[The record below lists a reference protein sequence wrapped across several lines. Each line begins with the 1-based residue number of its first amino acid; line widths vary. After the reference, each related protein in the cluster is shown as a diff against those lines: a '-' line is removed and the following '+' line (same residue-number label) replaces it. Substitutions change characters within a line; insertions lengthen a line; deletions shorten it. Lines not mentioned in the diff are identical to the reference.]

1 MQASVTP
8 FDLPLLASSL
18 TALSGV
24 GPVTAKRLAARG
36 IKTWG
41 DGLFF
46 LPARFQDRRTPTPI
60 EALEEG
66 RLAVVRG
73 RVVSGGLLGRKGKV
87 FRLILEDDTGRLGCL
102 WFRFKRAHLESF
114 KPGDELFAVSEV
126 SLGNQGEAQM
136 IHPELY
142 RAAEVGPDHASVGRI
157 VPVYPEVEGVGAATV
172 RRFMGELIQRSAG
185 EIPDPLAGMLP
196 RDLYPLAAGE
206 ALRRA
211 HQPPHDARDQDLD
224 PEQALWRQALAI
236 NELLYFELGLVLK
249 RRRREASPAQ
259 DLNPPGKLLAG
270 LLDALPFK
278 FTPGQNEAVALIQ
291 SDLAQRH
298 PMGRLLCGDVGTGK
312 TVVAA
317 AAACLAVEAGAQ
329 VAVMAPTEV
338 LARQHL
344 ATLSR
349 YLEPLGANVAL
360 AVGGGNG
367 ADQAARQA
375 AAGGGAQVL
384 VGTHALL
391 GQKLSFANLGLVI
404 IDEQHRFGVHQRL
417 ALAAKAKSPHLLVL
431 SATPIPRTLALA
443 LAGHLEISDLP
454 QRPNGPHKVAT
465 MVLEFEHRK
474 AAVDELAAVLKRG
487 EQAYVICP
495 LVEASDK
502 IEAQDAVATARN
514 LARYFPE
521 HRVEL
526 LHGRMDGPEQ
536 QEVLARFRKGECQVL
551 VATTVVEVGVDVPEA
566 TLMIVLGAER
576 FGLSQLHQLR
586 GRVGRGAKPG
596 RCILVA
602 GPNPGDLAQQRLAV
616 LAKTVDGREIAE
628 ADLHLRGP
636 GEAVGRRQSGLPP
649 FRVARWERDAELVP
663 RLRECI
669 ATWLEQDPEL
679 ASGKL
684 APIKN
689 EAIRRWGRRL
699 GLVGSG

>member
-1 MQASVTP
+1 MQASVNP
-8 FDLPLLASSL
+8 FDLPLLAASL
-18 TALSGV
+18 AALAGV
-24 GPVTAKRLAARG
+24 GPVTAKRLAERG
-36 IKTWG
+36 LKTWG

-46 LPARFQDRRTPTPI
+46 LPARYQDRRTPTPVK
-60 EALEEG
+60 ELAEG
-66 RLAVVRG
+66 RLAVARG
-73 RVVSGGLLGRKGKV
+73 RVTASGLWGRQGKV
-87 FRLILEDDTGRLGCL
+87 YRLALDDASGRLTCL
-102 WFRFKRAHLESF
+102 WFRFKRAHLEGF
-114 KPGDELFAVSEV
+114 QPGEELFAVGEV
-126 SLGNQGEAQM
+126 SLGNKGEAQM

-142 RAAEVGPDHASVGRI
+142 RAAEVGPEHPSVGRI
-157 VPVYPEVEGVGAATV
+157 VPVYPEVEGVAAASL
-172 RRFMGELIQRSAG
+172 RRFMGELIARSA
-185 EIPDPLAGMLP
+185 ELIPDPLAGLLP
-196 RDLYPLAAGE
+196 REVYPLSAGQ
-206 ALRRA
+206 ALARA
-211 HQPPHDARDQDLD
+211 HQPPHDAGPQDLD
-224 PEQALWRQALAI
+224 PERAPWRQVLAV
-236 NELLYFELGLVLK
+236 NELLYFELGLLLK
-249 RRRREASPAQ
+249 RRQREASPAQ
-259 DLNPPGKLLAG
+259 ALRPPGQLLAG
-270 LLDALPFK
+270 LLGALPFK
-278 FTPGQNEAVALIQ
+278 LTPGQQEAVRLIQ
-291 SDLAQRH
+291 GDLARSH

-349 YLEPLGANVAL
+349 YLEPLGVSVAL

-375 AAGGGAQVL
+375 AAQGGAQVV

-391 GQKLSFANLGLVI
+391 GQKLAFANLGLVI

-454 QRPNGPHKVAT
+454 QRPQGPHKVAT
-465 MVLEFEHRK
+465 RVLEFEHRK
-474 AAVDELAAVLKRG
+474 AAVDELAGVLKRG

-514 LARYFPE
+514 LARYFSQYK
-521 HRVEL
+521 VEL
-526 LHGRMDGPEQ
+526 LHGRLEGPEQ
-536 QEVLARFRKGECQVL
+536 QAALARFRAGESQVL
-551 VATTVVEVGVDVPEA
+551 VATTVVEVGVDVANA

-586 GRVGRGAKPG
+586 GRVGRGAKQG
-596 RCILVA
+596 RCLLVA

-616 LAKTVDGREIAE
+616 LAKTSDGREIAE

-636 GEAVGRRQSGLPP
+636 GEALGAHQSGLPP

-663 RLRECI
+663 RLREII
-669 ATWLEQDPEL
+669 AGWLKDDPAL
-679 ASGKL
+679 SSDKL
-684 APIKN
+684 APVKK

-699 GLVGSG
+699 GLMEAG